1 MQQDLSTI
9 IPKNTEWRF
18 QGRSLTLETSL
29 SYLIEESMTV
39 IKTGFEL
46 PPFAMGWTEAFM
58 EKAARKH
65 GNAILAELEEMTA
78 FFGK

>member
-1 MQQDLSTI
+1 MQEFSTLT
-9 IPKNTEWRF
+9 PKNTEWKF

-39 IKTGFEL
+39 IKTGFDL

-65 GNAILAELEEMTA
+65 GNAILASLEEMTA
-78 FFGK
+78 FIEK